1 MKSFFHLTLWS
12 LIAAATMAGY
22 GYWYA
27 RIADKSAIVA
37 ELQAQIDS
45 KSEAASRIASA
56 RATLSEI
63 SKDEAVVQSYFV
75 PETAVVPFIND
86 LEARARMQKAA
97 LKVLSVSTSGT
108 PAQPTLT
115 LALALDGSF
124 DAVMRTLGAIEY
136 APYYLSITK
145 VSLIENGEGVWH
157 ADLEMIVGSVSSR
170 VATSTRLDAPKAP
183 VSAPI
188 SYDYF

>member
-1 MKSFFHLTLWS
+1 MKSSFFHLIVWA

-27 RIADKSAIVA
+27 LIAEKSAAVA
-37 ELQAQIDS
+37 DLQSQIDS
-45 KSEAASRIASA
+45 KTETAGRIASA

-86 LEARARMQKAA
+86 LETRAQLQKAV
-97 LKVLSVSTSGT
+97 LKVLSVSTGGT
-108 PAQPTLT
+108 AAHPTLT
-115 LALALDGSF
+115 LSLALDGSF
-124 DAVMRTLGAIEY
+124 DAIMRALGAIEY
-136 APYYLSITK
+136 APYYLSIAK
-145 VSLIENGEGVWH
+145 VSLIENGTNIWH
-157 ADLEMIVGSVSSR
+157 ADLEMVVGSVS
-170 VATSTRLDAPKAP
+170 ATTGPVAPKTA
-183 VSAPI
+183 SSTPI